1 MDKRNGGAG
10 LLVAMMVAA
19 AAALAAYK
27 KRPIKN
33 PDTTGTWEP
42 VESQRTH
49 RK

>member
-10 LLVAMMVAA
+10 LLLALVIAA
-19 AAALAAYK
+19 AAGLAAYK

-33 PDTTGTWEP
+33 PGTTGTWEP